1 MHDSRARGDAAIMAY
16 LKKQAAT
23 RKIMQS
29 DYHPAS
35 LERQAQQHWDD
46 TGAFRATESSDKP
59 KYYCLSM
66 FPYPSGKLHMGHVRN
81 YTIGDVLSRYHRMKG
96 YNVMQP
102 MGWDA
107 FGLPAENAAQAN
119 NVPPAEW
126 TYDNIDYMRRQ
137 LKSLG
142 LGIDWAR
149 EVTTCTPE
157 YYRWEQWLFTRLFEK
172 GIIYKKTASVNWDPE
187 DQTVLANEQV
197 IDGRGWRSGALV
209 EKRDIPMYF
218 FRITQYADELLQDL
232 NRLSGWPEQ
241 VKTMQAN
248 WIGKSFGCEIGFRI
262 EDRVLSSAASVPQS
276 PILNPVLKVYTTRAD
291 TIMGVT
297 FVAIAAEH
305 PLATRAALNNP
316 ALAAFIDECKHGGT
330 AEADM
335 ATMEKK
341 GMDTGLKVAHP
352 LTGEPIP
359 VWIGNYV
366 LMGYGEGAVMA
377 VPAHD
382 ERDFGFAKKYN
393 LPIRQVITEKGEG
406 RHLQGVGRAVP
417 VAEATTAT
425 LREKSSPGAEVSPFP
440 LPSSL
445 FSADAWQEWY
455 ATKDGVCVNS
465 GKYDGL
471 NYDQAVDAIAAD
483 LSALDLG
490 EKKVQFRLRD
500 WGISRQRYWGCP
512 IPIIHCAQCGDVP
525 VPDDQLPVVLPENV
539 VPDGAGSPL
548 AKMPQ
553 FYETTCP
560 KCKGAARRE
569 TDTMDTFVESSW
581 YYARYTSPD
590 CTTGL
595 VDERAK
601 YWLPVDQYIGGIEHA
616 ILHLLYARFFQKLM
630 RDVGVFGE
638 KEAVQNI
645 PLLNPDK
652 TTSQSTMSSENDD
665 QVAGYLPEGEGANGA
680 RRAATTLDEPFR
692 NLITQGMVI
701 APTFYRTD
709 ANGKKLWINPAEV
722 DVKNDE
728 RGRPVGA
735 TLRAD
740 GLPVTIG
747 GTEKMSKSK
756 NNGVDPQSIIDEYG
770 ADTARLFMMFAAP
783 PEQSLEWSD
792 AGVEGSFRFLKRV
805 WKATHDH
812 VEQGVVAAYRSGE
825 LSAAAKTLRRQLH
838 QTIQKVDDD
847 IGRRKTFNTAIAAN
861 MELLN
866 ALAKFNDI
874 TPSGRAVAQET
885 LEAIALLLAPIVPH
899 TSQAL
904 WSSLRPG
911 SDMLDQSFP
920 EVDQSAL
927 VQDEIELVIQINGKL
942 RGSLTVSKTTDKETL
957 EQLAVAHEMVQKQLA
972 GTLPKKI
979 IIVPGR
985 LINIVV

>member
-1 MHDSRARGDAAIMAY
+1 MSY
-16 LKKQAAT
+16 LKIHVVICKA
-23 RKIMQS
+23 MQS
-29 DYHPAS
+29 NYHPAS
-35 LERQAQQHWDD
+35 LEQQAQKHWNDS
-46 TGAFRATESSDKP
+46 GAFAARETSDKP

-107 FGLPAENAAQAN
+107 FGLPAENAAQAH
-119 NVPPAEW
+119 NVPPAAW
-126 TYDNIDYMRRQ
+126 TYDNINYMRRQ
-137 LKSLG
+137 LQSLG

-172 GIIYKKTASVNWDPE
+172 GIIYKKTSSVNWDPV
-187 DQTVLANEQV
+187 DHTVLANEQV

-209 EKRDIPMYF
+209 EKREIPMYF

-232 NRLSGWPEQ
+232 DTLNGWPEQ

-248 WIGKSFGCEIGFRI
+248 WIGKSFGVRFAFPYIVDNKQEN
-262 EDRVLSSAASVPQS
+262 LW
-276 PILNPVLKVYTTRAD
+276 VYTTRAD

-297 FVAIAAEH
+297 FVAVAAEH
-305 PLATRAALNNP
+305 PMATRAAQNNP
-316 ALAAFIDECKHGGT
+316 ALAAFIEDCKHGGT

-341 GMDTGLKVAHP
+341 GMDTGLKVNHP
-352 LTGEPIP
+352 LTGEPVP
-359 VWIGNYV
+359 VWVGNYV

-393 LPIRQVITEKGEG
+393 LPIKQSITEKTKEEKRDEG
-406 RHLQGVGRAVP
+406 RGKGETSAPQLP
-417 VAEATTAT
+417 FS
-425 LREKSSPGAEVSPFP
+425 LLPSPF
-440 LPSSL
+440 ST
-445 FSADAWQEWY
+445 DAWQEWY
-455 ATKDGVCVNS
+455 ATKEGVCANS
-465 GKYDGL
+465 GKYDNL
-471 NYDQAVDAIAAD
+471 DYDQAVDAIAAD
-483 LSALDLG
+483 LSELNLG

-512 IPIIHCAQCGDVP
+512 IPIIHCKTCGDVP

-548 AKMPQ
+548 AKMPE
-553 FYETTCP
+553 FYETNCP
-560 KCKGAARRE
+560 KCGGAARRE

-638 KEAVQNI
+638 GTQHLA
-645 PLLNPDK
+645 
-652 TTSQSTMSSENDD
+652 
-665 QVAGYLPEGEGANGA
+665 
-680 RRAATTLDEPFR
+680 EPFK

-701 APTFYRTD
+701 APTFYRTE

-740 GLPVTIG
+740 GLPVVIG

-825 LSAAAKTLRRQLH
+825 LSAEARVLRRQLH

-866 ALAKFNDI
+866 ALGKFSDQ
-874 TPSGRAVAQET
+874 TEVGRAVAQET
-885 LEAIALLLAPIVPH
+885 LEAIALMLCPIVPH
-899 TSQAL
+899 TCQAL
-904 WSSLRPG
+904 WSGLRPG
-911 SDMLDQSFP
+911 SDMLDQAYP
-920 EVDQSAL
+920 VADQSAL
-927 VQDEIELVIQINGKL
+927 VQDEIELMIQINGKL
-942 RGSLTVSKTTDKETL
+942 RCSLTVAKTTDKATL
-957 EQLAVAHEMVQKQLA
+957 EQLALAHEVVQKHLA
-972 GTLPKKI
+972 GAQPKKI
-979 IIVPGR
+979 IVVPGR
-985 LINIVV
+985 LINIVA